1 MKGLKVAA
9 WVYFGLAG
17 VNVVGFF
24 GTELSIF
31 IAGAISLATVGL
43 LLLGLERV
51 IEILADIRAA
61 LQGRPAADPAPV
73 EEAAGAQT
81 STRTLASLS
90 SDISRLKEKA
100 RGG

>member
-1 MKGLKVAA
+1 MKGLRAAA

-24 GTELSIF
+24 GTEVPIF

-51 IEILADIRAA
+51 IDILADIRAT
-61 LQGRPAADPAPV
+61 LQGRAAPAEPAPV
-73 EEAAGAQT
+73 NAPVGAEPAR
-81 STRTLASLS
+81 SIASLS

-100 RGG
+100 QGT